1 MADKE
6 AVVKVS
12 DVLVIRDL
20 MAAGTLVP
28 NTHEGWVEALDVYA
42 VQADQVTAD
51 AVLLQGLLSHCWEF
65 KTSFDRNGE
74 PNVIRATFKTS
85 TITSVAM
92 QDSARKVL
100 RDFVDNVP
108 KEVAHD
114 LVAAT
119 KGGE

>member
-1 MADKE
+1 MTNE
-6 AVVKVS
+6 NAVVRVG

-28 NTHEGWVEALDVYA
+28 NTHEGWAEALDVYA
-42 VQADQVTAD
+42 VQPDQATSD
-51 AVLLQGLLSHCWEF
+51 AALLAGLLSHCWDF
-65 KTSFDRNGE
+65 KTSFDRQGE
-74 PNVIRATFKTS
+74 PSVIRATFKIS
-85 TITSVAM
+85 TITSTAM
-92 QDSARKVL
+92 QESARKMI